1 MAENGEKRIMIK
13 IIECLAATLLLVCTA
28 LSSWALIGVSSM
40 KVEVARLNAVVKVS
54 DLKTIIT
61 EVTALKVRMAR
72 IPDKIPPQ
80 EVIDGLIKLE
90 QQLNVKFDKIDT
102 KMDTKFACVETRIDK
117 LMILITQG
125 KHGS

>member
-102 KMDTKFACVETRIDK
+102 KMDTKFASVETRIDK